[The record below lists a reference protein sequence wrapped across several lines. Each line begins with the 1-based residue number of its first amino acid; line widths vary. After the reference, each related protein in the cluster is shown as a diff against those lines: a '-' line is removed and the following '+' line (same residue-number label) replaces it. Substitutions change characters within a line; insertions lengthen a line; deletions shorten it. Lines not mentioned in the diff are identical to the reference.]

1 MTESLTLMADGL
13 LLAGVSIYT
22 FWPQRVSRARR
33 VKTRL
38 DYILECKDQ
47 VFENLNDLDF
57 EYKSGKYSESEYVVQ
72 RTQLGEQA
80 EHLLVEIIDLQR
92 E

>member
-1 MTESLTLMADGL
+1 MADGL
-13 LLAGVSIYT
+13 LLAGVSFYT

-33 VKTRL
+33 EKTRL

-57 EYKSGKYSESEYVVQ
+57 EYKSGKYSESEYEVQ

-80 EHLLVEIIDLQR
+80 EHLLVEIIDMQR